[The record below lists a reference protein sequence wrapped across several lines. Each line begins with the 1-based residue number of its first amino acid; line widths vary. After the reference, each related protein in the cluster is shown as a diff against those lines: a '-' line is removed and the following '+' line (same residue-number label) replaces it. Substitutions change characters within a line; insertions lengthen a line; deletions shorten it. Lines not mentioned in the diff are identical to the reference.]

1 MATTKNIN
9 INVDTKKARK
19 NVEGLSDSVNKE
31 ASKTAGIF
39 GKLSSKIDS
48 LTGGMVSK
56 FKGLTGSL
64 GGVRT
69 GFKGVGT
76 AIAASGLGLLV
87 LTIGAVVTAFKS
99 SEEGQNKFAKIMG
112 VIGSVVGNVTDLIS
126 DFGEMVIDAFENPG
140 KYFEKFK
147 KALKDNVTT
156 RIKGLLNLLPSLGK
170 AIEQVFSGDFSGA
183 AKTATNAV
191 GQVVLGVESVTDSVS
206 NAIEKVKEFGAEIK
220 KDGEIAAAIAAQR
233 AAADKK
239 ERDLLVQRA
248 IANRDVADARNKA
261 ADRDK
266 YSTQERIKFL
276 KEASAIEDAITLKE
290 IEAAKLRAD
299 AKTAE
304 NALSKSTKE
313 DLLEEETL
321 KAKVIELETKS
332 LNLKKALTA
341 QISTLNKE
349 QAAADEAEIARL
361 EAIAEKQKEIER
373 KRLEDIQTIRDEF
386 KQKIEDLDA
395 EDEQAKLDLAEERK
409 IAELEALDASLSE
422 MQEVRDYYDKLRTE
436 NEEEEAQ
443 QRVENALAEKQ
454 AKDDITQ
461 AAGDVAIQFGQ
472 LLQQLGEENRAI
484 AIAGIVT
491 EQVASVA
498 KIISATGVAN
508 ATAAAALPLTG
519 GMPFTA
525 INSISAGLSIASG
538 VASAAKAIG
547 ALGGG
552 GGGLQRDAPSGG
564 SGGGAAQPQAPSF
577 NLVGQGGL
585 NQVAQSLN
593 QQNDRP
599 MKAYVV
605 GKEMTS
611 QQEMDRNIKD
621 TATL

>member
-409 IAELEALDASLSE
+409 IAELEAL
-422 MQEVRDYYDKLRTE
+422 
-436 NEEEEAQ
+436 
-443 QRVENALAEKQ
+443 
-454 AKDDITQ
+454 
-461 AAGDVAIQFGQ
+461 
-472 LLQQLGEENRAI
+472 
-484 AIAGIVT
+484 
-491 EQVASVA
+491 
-498 KIISATGVAN
+498 
-508 ATAAAALPLTG
+508 
-519 GMPFTA
+519 
-525 INSISAGLSIASG
+525 
-538 VASAAKAIG
+538 
-547 ALGGG
+547 
-552 GGGLQRDAPSGG
+552 
-564 SGGGAAQPQAPSF
+564 
-577 NLVGQGGL
+577 
-585 NQVAQSLN
+585 
-593 QQNDRP
+593 
-599 MKAYVV
+599 
-605 GKEMTS
+605 
-611 QQEMDRNIKD
+611 
-621 TATL
+621 

>member
-276 KEASAIEDAITLKE
+276 K
-290 IEAAKLRAD
+290 
-299 AKTAE
+299 
-304 NALSKSTKE
+304 
-313 DLLEEETL
+313 
-321 KAKVIELETKS
+321 
-332 LNLKKALTA
+332 
-341 QISTLNKE
+341 
-349 QAAADEAEIARL
+349 
-361 EAIAEKQKEIER
+361 
-373 KRLEDIQTIRDEF
+373 
-386 KQKIEDLDA
+386 
-395 EDEQAKLDLAEERK
+395 
-409 IAELEALDASLSE
+409 
-422 MQEVRDYYDKLRTE
+422 
-436 NEEEEAQ
+436 
-443 QRVENALAEKQ
+443 
-454 AKDDITQ
+454 
-461 AAGDVAIQFGQ
+461 
-472 LLQQLGEENRAI
+472 
-484 AIAGIVT
+484 
-491 EQVASVA
+491 
-498 KIISATGVAN
+498 
-508 ATAAAALPLTG
+508 
-519 GMPFTA
+519 
-525 INSISAGLSIASG
+525 
-538 VASAAKAIG
+538 
-547 ALGGG
+547 
-552 GGGLQRDAPSGG
+552 
-564 SGGGAAQPQAPSF
+564 
-577 NLVGQGGL
+577 
-585 NQVAQSLN
+585 
-593 QQNDRP
+593 
-599 MKAYVV
+599 
-605 GKEMTS
+605 
-611 QQEMDRNIKD
+611 
-621 TATL
+621 